1 MAIVVAQPAAAAEV
15 RFLHAVPGGPKAY
28 LQVGGTALGNVGFGQ
43 ASMYARTP
51 DGKVSLALIAGGKR
65 LALVT
70 PTLED
75 RRYTVVAS
83 TVGKRIVL
91 RTFSDGPARAGS
103 ARVRAVHVVP
113 ELDEAGFT
121 AGSKSLGEVG
131 RGEASDY
138 ATVRPGDYG
147 IEAAQPGGDM
157 VAERGGVNLAAGT
170 ASSAYLLG
178 SAGERTRFV
187 VLQDTVAAPAL
198 APATGLGGLADEDQP
213 WLAALAAALI
223 AGTLGGLGYKRASA
237 RRSRGIA

>member
-1 MAIVVAQPAAAAEV
+1 MAVLVAQPAVAAEV
-15 RFLHAVPGGPKAY
+15 RFLHAVPGGPTAY
-28 LQVGGTALGNVGFGQ
+28 LQVGGAALGNVGFGQ

-70 PTLED
+70 PTLQD

-91 RTFSDGPARAGS
+91 RTFPDGPARAGN

-113 ELDEAGFT
+113 ELDEADFS
-121 AGSKSLGEVG
+121 AGSETLGQVG
-131 RGEASDY
+131 RGEASNY
-138 ATVRPGDYG
+138 ATVKPGDYG
-147 IEAAQPGGDM
+147 IEASQPGGAM
-157 VAERGGVNLAAGT
+157 VAGRDGVNLAAGT

-187 VLQDTVAAPAL
+187 VLQDTVAAPRL
-198 APATGLGGLADEDQP
+198 APATGLGGLAGEGRP
-213 WLAALAAALI
+213 WLVALAAALG
-223 AGTLGGLGYKRASA
+223 AGALGALGYTRAAA
-237 RRSRGIA
+237 RRGRGIA